1 MTARNLALGISGI
14 LDSELPRIRISP
26 VLVRYLL
33 REYMQR
39 IFVVLAAILAV
50 GLGMDL
56 LENWQQVAARAGL
69 DTLGGPAGLVVWYAA
84 LRAVDIA
91 TQFLAIAAFLGVL
104 WCELR
109 LERLNERTA
118 MITAGESPLGAL
130 VPAAILAVIL
140 GVAQLSLDVKFRP
153 AAVTR
158 QIAAGLGE
166 IGTRYDHRL
175 SQGLAWA
182 RINDGIL
189 SARID
194 DRRPG
199 VLHDVTIYRLSPSGR
214 LREVIKAP
222 EGTRTDM
229 PGKWRLEGAVNWS
242 AGQGGFKPT
251 AHSGGKSDLELFD
264 IDFDPVLFKAYGVT
278 ARYLPADILYRLAL
292 GPGEEPPVSEYKTWI
307 QLRYLRALVPGL
319 LALLAATLA
328 PLVLGHRT
336 MLRYFV
342 VVFAGYGAHFAVRTC
357 GNLGEIGYLSA
368 AAAAWSGPVIIAA
381 AVVAIQAVRRNRIF

>member
-1 MTARNLALGISGI
+1 MQYAVRTAISSIDGVRSKRMKFVSRQSC
-14 LDSELPRIRISP
+14 LDQPMLERMI
-26 VLVRYLL
+26 
-33 REYMQR
+33 EYPFGESR
-39 IFVVLAAILAV
+39 
-50 GLGMDL
+50 
-56 LENWQQVAARAGL
+56 
-69 DTLGGPAGLVVWYAA
+69 
-84 LRAVDIA
+84 
-91 TQFLAIAAFLGVL
+91 
-104 WCELR
+104 LR
-109 LERLNERTA
+109 LEIARGDERQY
-118 MITAGESPLGAL
+118 
-130 VPAAILAVIL
+130 LAVIL
-140 GVAQLSLDVKFRP
+140 GVGQLSLDVKFRP

-242 AGQGGFKPT
+242 AGQGGFKPI

-368 AAAAWSGPVIIAA
+368 AAAAWSGPLIIAA